1 MNLFRFG
8 EPDDSGSDI
17 DDDPSGLPFPEP
29 LTRSSFLAPDFDP
42 AEYLSSLTN
51 RHQSLE
57 DLRQELRELD
67 QLLGREL
74 LDLVNHNYQ
83 DFLSLGSALH
93 GGEEKVEQIR
103 VGLLSFQRDVQTI
116 RERVEARHEE
126 MEQLL
131 NEKRRLRG
139 NANFGRALLDYA
151 DRVDE
156 LEKRL
161 MIGEAVSSTTTAMQ
175 RRDADDGSGTDSDDG
190 LDTDSEESGDEGL
203 LTNGAATAPLVS
215 LKRLEHHIQK
225 YVYLT
230 RSSSRLGDDHP
241 FFVNQR
247 PRISKINAAL
257 LLDLKTALE
266 QASRAGDKQ
275 DTKTMA
281 VLRLYN
287 LMGEDNS
294 AVSTLKNLKKL

>member
-1 MNLFRFG
+1 M
-8 EPDDSGSDI
+8 
-17 DDDPSGLPFPEP
+17 
-29 LTRSSFLAPDFDP
+29 
-42 AEYLSSLTN
+42 
-51 RHQSLE
+51 
-57 DLRQELRELD
+57 D

-103 VGLLSFQRDVQTI
+103 VGLLSFQRDVQAI
-116 RERVEARHEE
+116 REKVEARHEE

-131 NEKRRLRG
+131 DEKRRLRG

-156 LEKRL
+156 LEKKL
-161 MIGEAVSSTTTAMQ
+161 MIGEAVSTSTTTATQ
-175 RRDADDGSGTDSDDG
+175 RRDADNGSGTDSDDG
-190 LDTDSEESGDEGL
+190 LDTDSEESADEEL
-203 LTNGAATAPLVS
+203 LANGAATAPLVS
-215 LKRLEHHIQK
+215 LRRLEHHIQK

-230 RSSSRLGDDHP
+230 RQSSRLGENHP
-241 FFVNQR
+241 FFVNQQ

-287 LMGEDNS
+287 LMGEDAS
-294 AVSTLKNLKKL
+294 AVSTLKNLKTL